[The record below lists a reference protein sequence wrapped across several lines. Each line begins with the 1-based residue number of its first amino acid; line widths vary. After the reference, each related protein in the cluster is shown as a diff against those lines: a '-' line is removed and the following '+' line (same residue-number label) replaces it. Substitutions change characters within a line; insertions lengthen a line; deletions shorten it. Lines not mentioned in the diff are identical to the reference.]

1 MPDVLLIALIAG
13 LLAIDDRAGWQSLLG
28 EPIFSALL
36 VGALLG
42 TVGPALTCGVVLQ
55 LAWLSIGAARGTRR
69 PNTVVGGVVGPGA
82 TSLVLAQTGDP
93 RESVVIACGVLMGL
107 LAAEAGAVVARAAG
121 ELRER
126 WLGDFRLPEI
136 PPRPY
141 QAASRNLAFTVI
153 GAALLV
159 GLVDF
164 VTTLVVLPV
173 ATSLAR
179 MLSARLGADAAQ
191 GAVWWLACVSAIGVA
206 AIARAFGTR
215 ALVRYLVLG
224 VVAVVVVG
232 WLR

>member
-28 EPIFSALL
+28 EPVFSALI

-69 PNTVVGGVVGPGA
+69 PNTVVGGVVGAGA

-93 RESVVIACGVLMGL
+93 RESVVIASGVLMGL
-107 LAAEAGAVVARAAG
+107 LAAEIGAVATRAGG

-126 WLGDFRLPEI
+126 WLGNFRLPAM
-136 PPRPY
+136 PPQPY
-141 QAASRNLAFTVI
+141 LVASRNLAFTVV
-153 GAALLV
+153 GAALFV
-159 GLVDF
+159 GVVDF
-164 VTTLVVLPV
+164 VAALLMLPAATTLV
-173 ATSLAR
+173 R
-179 MLSARLGADAAQ
+179 MLSVRLGADAAT
-191 GAVWWLACVSAIGVA
+191 GASWWLACVSAVGLS
-206 AIARAFGTR
+206 AIVRAFSTR
-215 ALVRYLVLG
+215 ALIRYLVLG
-224 VVAVVVVG
+224 TVATLVVG